1 MTGNERE
8 EAPEIS
14 DALTIFT
21 LLVRCPNG
29 GLPNDSCPF
38 AQHRD
43 KYTLEEKFSLAK
55 SLPQNTRREML
66 TFHKNCQTRTHMK
79 VNVTNQTE

>member
-1 MTGNERE
+1 MTENERE
-8 EAPEIS
+8 EAPESS
-14 DALTIFT
+14 DALTIFP

-43 KYTLEEKFSLAK
+43 QYTLEEKFSLAK
-55 SLPQNTRREML
+55 SIPQNKRREML
-66 TFHKNCQTRTHMK
+66 AFHKHCQARNHVKMNTASSD
-79 VNVTNQTE
+79 